1 MATRVIGMD
10 LGVTSASEVVV
21 AQGVSVERAFRAPST
36 PEGLTRAIRR
46 AAGGEPVNLVLES
59 TAMAWFVAG
68 VAAGKSGVE
77 HTLYRVSGRK
87 AAALRDFYRFHT
99 KTDRI
104 DARVLARMPLLDDA
118 LRQFRLPSQGEL
130 ALKRLVTLRAK
141 LVRDATRLRGRLRST
156 LHWAAPGLLGKRA
169 VTDGVVALLSRWPNL
184 QRLAAARTS
193 TVAREAGID
202 QEQAEAIRR
211 AAREAVSFYADR
223 VDFNMLALEI
233 TLTTGHLKLLQNQQ
247 RQLENQIQALHT
259 SQYPEDPLLTLPGV
273 GSATA
278 AVIRATVG
286 DAGSFTNLAAFK
298 AYTGLVPRE
307 NSSGE
312 AKRRGRISKAGP
324 NQLRA
329 ALYLAADSAR
339 RNDPELASLYRRLL
353 LERGHHHT
361 QAVCAVATHL
371 TARIWAVL
379 RERRPYQPRDLD
391 GHPITQQQARI
402 LALDL
407 AIDPDTRQQLKTGKG
422 GPGAPSSRQPK
433 APHGATRPSRT
444 QLTDTALELA
454 RKA

>member
-1 MATRVIGMD
+1 MARRVIGMD
-10 LGVTSASEVVV
+10 LGVTSPSEVAV
-21 AQGVSVERAFRAPST
+21 AQGANVERVFRSPST
-36 PEGLTRAIRR
+36 PEGLTRAIQR
-46 AAGGEPVNLVLES
+46 AAAGEPIELVLES

-68 VAAGKSGVE
+68 VAAEKSGVE

-104 DARVLARMPLLDDA
+104 DARVLARMPMLDDA
-118 LRQFRLPSQGEL
+118 LREFRLPSGEEL

-141 LVRDATRLRGRLRST
+141 LVRDATRLKGRLRST
-156 LHWAAPGLLGKRA
+156 LHWAAPGLLGERA
-169 VTDGVVALLSRWPNL
+169 VTDGVVATLSRWPNL

-202 QEQAEAIRR
+202 RGQAEAVRR

-223 VDFNMLALEI
+223 VDFDALALEI
-233 TLTTGHLKLLQNQQ
+233 TLTTSHLKLLQAQQ
-247 RQLENQIQALHT
+247 RQLETQIQALHAR
-259 SQYPEDPLLTLPGV
+259 QYPDDALLTLPGV
-273 GSATA
+273 GPATA
-278 AVIRATVG
+278 AVIRAAVG

-379 RERRPYQPRDLD
+379 RENRPYQPRDLD
-391 GHPITQQQARI
+391 GRPITQQQARI

-407 AIDPDTRQQLKTGKG
+407 AIDPDTRQHLKTGKG

>member
-1 MATRVIGMD
+1 MATRAIGMD
-10 LGVTSASEVVV
+10 LGVTSASEVAV
-21 AQGVSVERAFRAPST
+21 ADGASVRKVFRSPST
-36 PEGLTRAIRR
+36 PEGLTRAIQR
-46 AAGGEPVNLVLES
+46 AAGGEAVELVLES

-68 VAAGKSGVE
+68 VAAEKSGVE
-77 HTLYRVSGRK
+77 CTLYRVSGRK

-104 DARVLARMPLLDDA
+104 DARVLAKMPLLDDA
-118 LRQFRLPSQGEL
+118 LRVFQLPSAGEL

-141 LVRDATRLRGRLRST
+141 LVRDATRLKDRLRST

-169 VTDGVVALLSRWPNL
+169 ITDGMVALLARWPNL
-184 QRLAAARTS
+184 QRLAAARVS
-193 TVAREAGID
+193 TLAREAGID
-202 QEQAEAIRR
+202 QEQAEVIRR
-211 AAREAVSFYADR
+211 AARDAVSFYAGR
-223 VDFNMLALEI
+223 VDFDALALEI
-233 TLTTGHLKLLQNQQ
+233 TLTLNHLKLLQAQQ
-247 RQLENQIQALHT
+247 RQLEKRIEALHA
-259 SQYPEDPLLTLPGV
+259 SQYPDDALLTLPGV
-273 GSATA
+273 GPATA

-286 DAGSFTNLAAFK
+286 DATSFTNLAAFK

-324 NQLRA
+324 NLLRA

-379 RERRPYQPRDLD
+379 REHRAYQPRDLD
-391 GHPITQQQARI
+391 GRPISQQHARI
-402 LALDL
+402 LALEL
-407 AIDPDTRQQLKTGKG
+407 AIDPDTRHQLKTGTG

-433 APHGATRPSRT
+433 APHGVTRPSRT

-454 RKA
+454 QKA